1 MSFIKWLHAMG
12 KPKKTIADL
21 QSELHVLQ
29 QQEKLSTIGGRKGR
43 TRRQRDGAADRFNRP
58 TTRPLPQ

>member
-1 MSFIKWLHAMG
+1 MG